1 MNGEHTALRGR
12 RVKAVVFDLDDTLVT
27 STVDYVKFRRLIIER
42 IALEGVDP
50 GSYND
55 SENIVTLLRRYRE
68 WMEGTGTTEDEIV
81 VRMAAMDRIMDA
93 VEMER
98 VDETRPIDGAREV
111 LTLLKRKGIRIGIL
125 TRGCQE
131 YAEKALSAAG
141 LKDLVDAV
149 ETRNSK
155 LRPKPDPESYFRIA
169 SILGVG
175 KDETLFVGDHIIDA
189 DCARNAGVPFV
200 GVLSGSVSRE
210 VLLESGSV
218 EVFETV
224 GEMAPWL
231 EEMLQQSNKERLA

>member
-27 STVDYVKFRRLIIER
+27 STVDYAKFRRLIIER

-55 SENIVTLLRRYRE
+55 SENIVTLLRRYRR
-68 WMEGTGTTEDEIV
+68 WMEGTGTPEDEIA
-81 VRMAAMDRIMDA
+81 VRMAAMDRIMDE

-98 VDETRPIDGAREV
+98 VDETRAIDGAREV
-111 LTLLKRKGIRIGIL
+111 LMLLKRKGVRIGIL
-125 TRGCQE
+125 TRGCHE

-155 LRPKPDPESYFRIA
+155 LRPKPDPESYLRIA

-175 KDETLFVGDHIIDA
+175 KDDTLFVGDHIIDA

-210 VLLESGSV
+210 VLLGSGSV
-218 EVFETV
+218 EVFDTV

-231 EEMLQQSNKERLA
+231 DEILQ

>member
-149 ETRNSK
+149 ETRNST

-189 DCARNAGVPFV
+189 DCAMNAGVPFV

-224 GEMAPWL
+224 GEMVPWL